1 VRFNN
6 KKLSTGVSIRKL
18 SWLATCSAAGF
29 LALSVN
35 APNEVFAQSRLPDVS
50 VDAPN
55 RQTVRRAQPQR
66 SARRAQQTVRRVAP
80 TALRQVEPVPYVVPS
95 TGALGAPPAPYAGG
109 QVATGSQLGFLG
121 NRGVMNT
128 PFNQVSYT
136 AKLMQDQQARTVA
149 DVLFND
155 PSVRAK
161 TPAGNGVDGLYIR
174 GFYYDSGDYA
184 MNGLY
189 GMAPAYSTSA
199 NYLERVEVLK
209 GPGVMLGGMPPAGAV
224 GGSVNLVT
232 KQAPDY
238 DITQLTGVYISKSQ
252 FGAFI
257 DVARRYGEHKEFGI
271 RFNGGGRGGQTA
283 IDRQTD
289 ELGNA
294 VLNMDYS
301 GERARVSVDFGYQ
314 AENLS
319 PPQRFLSFTSS
330 PPFAFTIPVPALP
343 RPGSN
348 YMPDWATWKP
358 KDSFAMARA
367 EVDMTD
373 WLTMYAAGGYHRSTI
388 DYQYVSPRI
397 TNTGGYGNWSN
408 PSFKGYDNFENYASD
423 IGFRASG
430 HTGPVH
436 HLFTV
441 NYSTF
446 DRDYISFGKTGGTIN
461 SNLYNPLPVPLP
473 NFTTIVQNLN
483 TQTNMSS
490 VGIADTMS
498 MFGDRLQIIVGARRQ
513 AVGVDSQTFTPPPSA
528 SHIDRSVWSPGY
540 AVIVK
545 PVENVSLYANY
556 IEGLKLPEVV
566 AGGTTYSNIGEILPP
581 AQTKQMEAGAKIDMG
596 RITFTGSYFDI
607 TAPNATAVP
616 VAGQLLPARRLVG
629 EQRNRGIEL
638 YTFGELAPWLRVLG
652 GATFINGEVVSQTY
666 AFPGGITFNY
676 NGKTPVGVSTVNLN
690 FGAEWDT
697 PFVNGLTLTG
707 RVIYTGESYAND
719 ANTQLLPEWT
729 RVDLGARYTFVS
741 PWNGKP
747 IVIRANVENVFN
759 EAYYNSYRTVSSAVS
774 LGAPRTYLVSTTFN
788 F

>member
-1 VRFNN
+1 MARALAGKNVRR
-6 KKLSTGVSIRKL
+6 T
-18 SWLATCSAAGF
+18 LALGAASY
-29 LALSVN
+29 LALSLDFSAGVQ
-35 APNEVFAQSRLPDVS
+35 AAFAQSALPPVN
-50 VDAPN
+50 VDAPKPITP
-55 RQTVRRAQPQR
+55 RARPAQRAQ
-66 SARRAQQTVRRVAP
+66 RAAAPTQRRVAP
-80 TALRQVEPVPYVVPS
+80 TALRQVEPVPYVAPS
-95 TGALGAPPAPYAGG
+95 TGALGAPPAAYAGG

-149 DVLFND
+149 DVLAND
-155 PSVRAK
+155 PSVRSK
-161 TPAGNGVDGLYIR
+161 TPSGNGVDGLYIR

-199 NYLERVEVLK
+199 NYLDRVEVLK
-209 GPGVMLGGMPPAGAV
+209 GPGVMLGGMPPAGAI
-224 GGSVNLVT
+224 GGSINLVT
-232 KQAPDY
+232 KRAPDY

-252 FGAFI
+252 FGAFV

-271 RFNGGGRGGQTA
+271 RFNGGGRSGQTP

-294 VLNMDYS
+294 VLNMDYR
-301 GERARVSVDFGYQ
+301 GERARVSVDMGYQ

-319 PPQRFLSFTSS
+319 PPQRFLTFTTS
-330 PPFAFTIPVPALP
+330 PPFAPPGITVPPLP
-343 RPGSN
+343 RPGTN
-348 YMPDWATWKP
+348 YMPDWAKWAP
-358 KDSFAMARA
+358 RDSFVMARA

-373 WLTMYAAGGYHRSTI
+373 WLTMYAAGGYHRSENF
-388 DYQYVSPRI
+388 YQYVSPRI
-397 TNTGGYGNWSN
+397 TNANGNWSN
-408 PSFKGYDNFENYASD
+408 PALKGYDIFENYASD

-436 HLFTV
+436 HLFTM

-446 DRDYISFGKTGGTIN
+446 DRDYSSFGRSGGIVS
-461 SNLYNPLPVPLP
+461 SNLYNPVAIPLP

-498 MFGDRLQIIVGARRQ
+498 MFGDRLQVIVGARRQ
-513 AVGVDSQTFTPPPSA
+513 QVGADSQTFTPPPST
-528 SHIDRSVWSPGY
+528 SHMDRSVWSPGY

-556 IEGLKLPEVV
+556 IEGLKVPEVV
-566 AGGTTYSNIGEILPP
+566 SGVTTYSNVGEIIPP

-607 TAPNATAVP
+607 TAPNAAAVP
-616 VAGQLLPARRLVG
+616 VPGRLPARRLVG

-638 YTFGELAPWLRVLG
+638 YTFGELAPWFRVLG
-652 GATFINGEVVSQTY
+652 GVTFIDGEVVSQAYTY
-666 AFPGGITFNY
+666 PGFGGAIFNY
-676 NGKTPVGVSTVNLN
+676 NGKTPVGVSTVNAN
-690 FGAEWDT
+690 FGVEWDT
-697 PFVNGLTLTG
+697 PYLDGLTLTG
-707 RVIYTGESYAND
+707 RVIYTGESYADD
-719 ANTQLLPEWT
+719 ANTLVLPDWT
-729 RVDLGARYTFVS
+729 RVDLGARYTFLS

-759 EAYYNSYRTVSSAVS
+759 VAYYNSYRTVSSAVS

>member
-1 VRFNN
+1 MTYQVAARNVVRA
-6 KKLSTGVSIRKL
+6 VSL
-18 SWLATCSAAGF
+18 GAVSY
-29 LALSVN
+29 LALSLDFAGGPN
-35 APNEVFAQSRLPDVS
+35 AFAQNLPPVT
-50 VDAPN
+50 VDAPSQQ
-55 RQTVRRAQPQR
+55 RARPAPRRSQTSTSRVQ
-66 SARRAQQTVRRVAP
+66 RRVAAP
-80 TALRQVEPVPYVVPS
+80 APRRAEPVPYVTPS
-95 TGALGAPPAPYAGG
+95 TGALGAPPPPYAGG

-136 AKLMQDQQARTVA
+136 AQLMQNQQARTVA

-155 PSVRAK
+155 PSVRSK

-199 NYLERVEVLK
+199 NYLDRVEVLK
-209 GPGVMLGGMPPAGAV
+209 GPGVMLGGMPPAGAI
-224 GGSVNLVT
+224 GGSINLVT
-232 KQAPDY
+232 KRAPDY

-289 ELGNA
+289 ELANA
-294 VLNMDYS
+294 VLNMDYR
-301 GERARVSVDFGYQ
+301 GERARVSVDVGYQ
-314 AENLS
+314 TENLS
-319 PPQRFLSFTSS
+319 PPLRFLTFTTS
-330 PPFAFTIPVPALP
+330 PPFASTIPVPPVP
-343 RPGSN
+343 RPGTN

-358 KDSFAMARA
+358 RDSFAMARA

-373 WLTMYAAGGYHRSTI
+373 WLTMYAAGGYHRSENN
-388 DYQYVSPRI
+388 YQYVSPRI
-397 TNTGGYGNWSN
+397 TNAGGVVGNWSN
-408 PSFKGYDNFENYASD
+408 PALKGFDIFDNYASE

-446 DRDYISFGKTGGTIN
+446 DRDYHSFGRSGGTVN

-473 NFTTIVQNLN
+473 NFTTVVQNLK

-498 MFGDRLQIIVGARRQ
+498 IFGDRLQIVVGARRQ
-513 AVGVDSQTFTPPPSA
+513 AVGADSQNLLTTPPTT
-528 SHIDRSVWSPGY
+528 SHMDLPVWSPGY

-545 PVENVSLYANY
+545 PIENISLYANY

-566 AGGTTYSNIGEILPP
+566 AGGTTYSNVGEILPP
-581 AQTKQMEAGAKIDMG
+581 GQTKQMEAGVKVDMG
-596 RITFTGSYFDI
+596 RITVTGSYFDI

-616 VAGQLLPARRLVG
+616 VPGRPLPARRLVG
-629 EQRNRGIEL
+629 EQRNRGVEL
-638 YTFGELAPWLRVLG
+638 YAFGEVAPWFRVLG
-652 GATFINGEVVSQTY
+652 GVTLIDGEVVSQTY
-666 AFPGGITFNY
+666 AYPGGFTFNY
-676 NGKTPVGVSTVNLN
+676 NGKTPVGVSTVNVN
-690 FGAEWDT
+690 IGAEWDT
-697 PFVNGLTLTG
+697 PYVNGLTLTG
-707 RVIYTGESYAND
+707 RVIYTSESYADD
-719 ANTQLLPEWT
+719 ANLLVLPAWT
-729 RVDLGARYTFVS
+729 RVDLGARYTFLS

-747 IVIRANVENVFN
+747 IVIRAAVENVFN
-759 EAYYNSYRTVSSAVS
+759 EAYWNSYRTVSSAVS
-774 LGAPRTYLVSTTFN
+774 LGAPRTYLLSTTFN

>member
-1 VRFNN
+1 MTYQVAARNVVRAVSLGAVSYLV
-6 KKLSTGVSIRKL
+6 LSLDFSSGQQ
-18 SWLATCSAAGF
+18 A
-29 LALSVN
+29 
-35 APNEVFAQSRLPDVS
+35 FAQNLPPVT
-50 VDAPN
+50 VDAPSQPRA
-55 RQTVRRAQPQR
+55 RQTNRRPQTSSSR
-66 SARRAQQTVRRVAP
+66 TTRRVAAP
-80 TALRQVEPVPYVVPS
+80 ALRRVEPVPYVVPS

-109 QVATGSQLGFLG
+109 QVATGSQVGFLG

-136 AKLMQDQQARTVA
+136 AELMQNQQARTVA

-155 PSVRAK
+155 PSVRSK

-199 NYLERVEVLK
+199 NYLDRVEVLK
-209 GPGVMLGGMPPAGAV
+209 GPGVMLGGMPPAGAI
-224 GGSVNLVT
+224 GGSINLVT
-232 KQAPDY
+232 KRAPDY

-294 VLNMDYS
+294 VLNMDYR

-314 AENLS
+314 AEDLT
-319 PPQRFLSFTSS
+319 PPQRFLTFTTS
-330 PPFAFTIPVPALP
+330 PPFPPPGIPVPPVP
-343 RPGSN
+343 RPGTN

-358 KDSFAMARA
+358 RDSFAMARA

-373 WLTMYAAGGYHRSTI
+373 WLTMYAAGGYHRSENN
-388 DYQYVSPRI
+388 YQYVSPRI
-397 TNTGGYGNWSN
+397 TNAGGVVGNWSN
-408 PSFKGYDNFENYASD
+408 PALKGFDIFDNYASE

-446 DRDYISFGKTGGTIN
+446 DRDYHTFGRSGGTVN
-461 SNLYNPLPVPLP
+461 SNLYNPLPIPLP
-473 NFTTIVQNLN
+473 NFTTIVQNLK

-498 MFGDRLQIIVGARRQ
+498 MFGDRLQLVVGARRQ
-513 AVGVDSQTFTPPPSA
+513 TVGADSQNLVNTPPTT
-528 SHIDRSVWSPGY
+528 SHMDVATWSPGY
-540 AVIVK
+540 AIIVK

-556 IEGLKLPEVV
+556 IEGLKLPEIVSGV
-566 AGGTTYSNIGEILPP
+566 TTYSNVGEILPP
-581 AQTKQMEAGAKIDMG
+581 GQTKQMEAGAKVDLG
-596 RITFTGSYFDI
+596 RVTFTGSYFDI
-607 TAPNATAVP
+607 TAPNATAVFVP
-616 VAGQLLPARRLVG
+616 GRLPARKLVG

-638 YTFGELAPWLRVLG
+638 YTFGELAPWFRVLG
-652 GATFINGEVVSQTY
+652 GVTFINGEVVSQSYTY
-666 AFPGGITFNY
+666 PGFGGAIFNY

-690 FGAEWDT
+690 IGAEWDT
-697 PFVNGLTLTG
+697 PFVDGLTLTG
-707 RVIYTGESYAND
+707 RVIYTGESYADD
-719 ANTQLLPEWT
+719 ANTQVLPAWT
-729 RVDLGARYTFVS
+729 RVDLGARYTFLS

-747 IVIRANVENVFN
+747 IVIRAAVENVFN

>member
-1 VRFNN
+1 MTYEVAARNVVRA
-6 KKLSTGVSIRKL
+6 VSL
-18 SWLATCSAAGF
+18 GAVSY
-29 LALSVN
+29 LALSLDFASGVQR
-35 APNEVFAQSRLPDVS
+35 VFAQGNLPPVT
-50 VDAPN
+50 VDAPSQPRA
-55 RQTVRRAQPQR
+55 RQSNPRPQTS
-66 SARRAQQTVRRVAP
+66 SARTQRRVAAP
-80 TALRQVEPVPYVVPS
+80 APRRVEPVPYVVPS

-136 AKLMQDQQARTVA
+136 AELMQNQQARTVA

-155 PSVRAK
+155 PSVRSK

-189 GMAPAYSTSA
+189 GMAPGYSTSA
-199 NYLERVEVLK
+199 NYLDRVEVLR
-209 GPGVMLGGMPPAGAV
+209 GPGVMLGGMPPAGAI

-232 KQAPDY
+232 KRAPDY
-238 DITQLTGVYISKSQ
+238 DITQLTGVYMSKSQ

-294 VLNMDYS
+294 VLNMDYR

-319 PPQRFLSFTSS
+319 PQQRFLTFTTN
-330 PPFAFTIPVPALP
+330 PPFASTIPVPPVP
-343 RPGSN
+343 RPGTN
-348 YMPDWATWKP
+348 YMPDWASWKP
-358 KDSFAMARA
+358 RDSFAMARA

-373 WLTMYAAGGYHRSTI
+373 WLTMYAAGGYHRSEVN
-388 DYQYVSPRI
+388 YQHVSPRV
-397 TNTGGYGNWSN
+397 TNAGGVVGNWSN
-408 PSFKGYDNFENYASD
+408 PALKGFDIFDNYASE

-446 DRDYISFGKTGGTIN
+446 DRDYQSFGRFGGTVN

-473 NFTTIVQNLN
+473 NFTTIVQNLK
-483 TQTNMSS
+483 TQTNMST

-498 MFGDRLQIIVGARRQ
+498 MFGDRLQLVVGARRQ
-513 AVGVDSQTFTPPPSA
+513 AVGADSQNLLNGTT
-528 SHIDRSVWSPGY
+528 SHLDVPIWSPGY

-545 PVENVSLYANY
+545 PIENVSLYANY
-556 IEGLKLPEVV
+556 IEGLKLPEIV
-566 AGGTTYSNIGEILPP
+566 AGSNLTYSNVGEILPP
-581 AQTKQMEAGAKIDMG
+581 GRTKQMEAGVKVDLG

-607 TAPNATAVP
+607 TAPNAMSIPVP
-616 VAGQLLPARRLVG
+616 GLAPARKLVG
-629 EQRNRGIEL
+629 EQRNQGIEL

-652 GATFINGEVVSQTY
+652 GVTFIDGVVVQQTTSVG
-666 AFPGGITFNY
+666 AAIFNFS
-676 NGKTPVGVSTVNLN
+676 GKRPVGVSTVNAN
-690 FGAEWDT
+690 IGAEWDT

-707 RVIYTGESYAND
+707 RVIYTGDSYAND
-719 ANTQLLPEWT
+719 GNTQLLPAWT
-729 RVDLGARYTFVS
+729 RVDLGARYTFLS

-747 IVIRANVENVFN
+747 IVIRAAVENVFN

-774 LGAPRTYLVSTTFN
+774 IGAPRTYLVSTTFN

>member
-1 VRFNN
+1 
-6 KKLSTGVSIRKL
+6 
-18 SWLATCSAAGF
+18 
-29 LALSVN
+29 
-35 APNEVFAQSRLPDVS
+35 
-50 VDAPN
+50 
-55 RQTVRRAQPQR
+55 
-66 SARRAQQTVRRVAP
+66 
-80 TALRQVEPVPYVVPS
+80 VEPVPYVAPA

-149 DVLFND
+149 DVLAND
-155 PSVRAK
+155 PSVRSK
-161 TPAGNGVDGLYIR
+161 TPSGNGVDGLYIR

-199 NYLERVEVLK
+199 NFLERVEILK

-232 KQAPDY
+232 KQAPDH

-271 RFNGGGRGGQTA
+271 RFNGGGRGGNTA

-294 VLNMDYS
+294 VLNMDYR
-301 GERARVSVDFGYQ
+301 GERARVSVDVGYQ
-314 AENLS
+314 AENLN
-319 PPQRFLSFTSS
+319 PPQRFLTFTTS
-330 PPFAFTIPVPALP
+330 PPFAFTIPVPPLP
-343 RPGSN
+343 RPGTN
-348 YMPDWATWKP
+348 YMPDWASWKT
-358 KDSFAMARA
+358 KDSFTMARA

-373 WLTMYAAGGYHRSTI
+373 WLTMYAAGGYHKSEVNF
-388 DYQYVSPRI
+388 QYVSPRI
-397 TNTGGYGNWSN
+397 TNTGGLGNWSN
-408 PSFKGYDNFENYASD
+408 PALNGYDIFENYASD

-436 HLFTV
+436 HLFTM

-446 DRDYISFGKTGGTIN
+446 ERDYTSFGRFGGTIN
-461 SNLYNPLPVPLP
+461 SNLYNPIPSPLP

-483 TQTNMSS
+483 SQTNMSS

-498 MFGDRLQIIVGARRQ
+498 MFGDRLQFIVGARRQ
-513 AVGVDSQTFTPPPSA
+513 SVGADSQTFLAPPTS
-528 SHIDRSVWSPGY
+528 SHVDRSVWSPGY

-556 IEGLKLPEVV
+556 IEGLKLPEIVSG
-566 AGGTTYSNIGEILPP
+566 ATTYSNVGEILPP
-581 AQTKQMEAGAKIDMG
+581 AQTKQMEVGAKIDMG
-596 RITFTGSYFDI
+596 RITFTGAYFDI
-607 TAPNATAVP
+607 TAPNATSVP

-638 YTFGELAPWLRVLG
+638 YTFGELAPWFRVLG
-652 GATFINGEVVSQTY
+652 GVTFINGEVVSQTY

-676 NGKTPVGVSTVNLN
+676 NGKVPVGISTVNAN
-690 FGAEWDT
+690 IGAEWDT

-719 ANTQLLPEWT
+719 ANTQLLPDWT

-747 IVIRANVENVFN
+747 IVIRANVENIFN
-759 EAYYNSYRTVSSAVS
+759 VAYYNSYRTVSSAVS

>member
-1 VRFNN
+1 
-6 KKLSTGVSIRKL
+6 LGAASH
-18 SWLATCSAAGF
+18 LAFAGGF
-29 LALSVN
+29 LGCATSAL
-35 APNEVFAQSRLPDVS
+35 AQSALPPVH

-55 RQTVRRAQPQR
+55 PTTPRARPAQRAQRATATTRRRAPP
-66 SARRAQQTVRRVAP
+66 AAF
-80 TALRQVEPVPYVVPS
+80 RQVEPVPFVAPA
-95 TGALGAPPAPYAGG
+95 TGALGAPPVPYAGG

-149 DVLFND
+149 DVLAND
-155 PSVRAK
+155 PSVRSK
-161 TPAGNGVDGLYIR
+161 TPSGNGVDGLYIR
-174 GFYYDSGDYA
+174 GFYYDAGDYA

-199 NYLERVEVLK
+199 NYLERVELLK

-232 KQAPDY
+232 KQAPDF
-238 DITQLTGVYISKSQ
+238 DITQLTGLYISKSQ

-271 RFNGGGRGGQTA
+271 RFNGGGRGGNTT

-294 VLNMDYS
+294 VLNMDYR
-301 GERARVSVDFGYQ
+301 GQRARVSVDVGYQ
-314 AENLS
+314 AENLT
-319 PPQRFLSFTSS
+319 PPQRFLTFTSS
-330 PPFAFTIPVPALP
+330 PPFAFTIPVPAPP
-343 RPGSN
+343 RPGTN
-348 YMPDWATWKP
+348 YMPDWASWKT

-373 WLTMYAAGGYHRSTI
+373 WLTLYAAGGYHRS
-388 DYQYVSPRI
+388 DVNFQYVSPRI
-397 TNTGGYGNWSN
+397 TNVGGLGNWSN
-408 PSFKGYDNFENYASD
+408 PALKGYDIFENYASD

-430 HTGPVH
+430 HTGPVK

-446 DRDYISFGKTGGTIN
+446 DRDYTSFGRSGGIIN
-461 SNLYNPLPVPLP
+461 SNLYNPIPSPLP
-473 NFTTIVQNLN
+473 NFTAVVQDLK
-483 TQTNMSS
+483 TQTNMRS

-498 MFGDRLQIIVGARRQ
+498 MFGDRLQLIVGARRQ
-513 AVGVDSQTFTPPPSA
+513 SVGADSQTFLTPPTS
-528 SHIDRSVWSPGY
+528 SHIEGSVWSPGY
-540 AVIVK
+540 AIIVK

-566 AGGTTYSNIGEILPP
+566 SGTTTYSNVGEILPP
-581 AQTKQMEAGAKIDMG
+581 AQTKQLEAGAKIDVG
-596 RITFTGSYFDI
+596 RITFTTSYFDI
-607 TAPNATAVP
+607 TAPNASSVP
-616 VAGQLLPARRLVG
+616 VAGQPLPARRLVG

-638 YTFGELAPWLRVLG
+638 YTFGELTPWFRVLG
-652 GATFINGEVVSQTY
+652 GVTIINGEVVSQSYT
-666 AFPGGITFNY
+666 FPGGITFNY
-676 NGKTPVGVSTVNLN
+676 NGKIPVGISTVNLN
-690 FGAEWDT
+690 VGAEWDT
-697 PFVNGLTLTG
+697 PFVDGLTLTG
-707 RVIYTGESYAND
+707 RVIYTGESFAND
-719 ANTQLLPEWT
+719 ANTQVLPDWT
-729 RVDLGARYTFVS
+729 RVDVGARYTFAS

-747 IVIRANVENVFN
+747 IVVRASVENVFN
-759 EAYYNSYRTVSSAVS
+759 VAYYNSYRTVSSAVS
-774 LGAPRTYLVSTTFN
+774 LGAPRTYLMSTTFN